1 MVGIVGF
8 GLDGRWRKMKFKD
21 IKVGD
26 TVYIKTLIVIG
37 GWNRTGKAFFIPRK
51 VTKVT
56 PKQFEVEGLRTK
68 SRKEDGSPVG
78 DGSWVYI
85 EGDEFNQF
93 YSSEPELV
101 RDQSEEAKAYNDIVK
116 KYNSVSSM
124 ARNLNLKGNELEK
137 YSEQINAAFVALEA
151 MGNN

>member
-1 MVGIVGF
+1 
-8 GLDGRWRKMKFKD
+8 MKFGN

-26 TVYIKTLIVIG
+26 TVYTKTLITIG
-37 GWNRTGKAFFIPRK
+37 GWNRTGKAFFIPRS

-68 SRKEDGSPVG
+68 LRKEDGSPVG
-78 DGSWVYI
+78 DGSWVYLKG
-85 EGDEFNQF
+85 EEFKQF

-101 RDQSEEAKAYNDIVK
+101 KDQSKEASDYNNLVK

-124 ARNLNLKGNELEK
+124 ARNLNLKGNDLEK
-137 YSEQINAAFVALEA
+137 YSEQINAAFKALEA
-151 MGNN
+151 MTNK